1 MSEYGK
7 WAERAKEIDAEDKR
21 LELRALGLLETSAPK
36 QAARDIELAK
46 KSGVPRISVEAE
58 REKYE
63 DLDAWER
70 MDMATKDSPKLRS
83 WLLNHPDNYAV
94 ARDSTAQLSLVEKAA
109 DRYKRNWRAI
119 GAHAKSAG
127 KGFKSQYYGARI
139 SSAQS
144 AERILAAREEFY
156 REREELKLYP
166 KAVEIQMEMEP
177 WTKNFLPN
185 TRKFDYRT
193 GQYQIQRAEG
203 MPAPSPLKV
212 DAELRE
218 LGVDMF
224 TASDADIDDAL
235 RAIASGKQETIQ
247 KFVEKYK
254 KNEAERDALRQKNST
269 GYWAGDAMLSGVE
282 SLVNMGPS
290 ISAGVLTRNPA
301 LPSAMM
307 GGQVYTEQYGA
318 GVTKMDMDP
327 REAQR
332 RALTHAG
339 VETLSERVPLGIIMK
354 NAQEGTSPLWKQ
366 FAKGMAAEQ
375 VQEQVAT
382 HVGDAVDV
390 TYDDKKTWDAYYA
403 ERPKAA
409 AQTAIATVVASGAM
423 NTVMIGAE
431 QLAQRDNLTEQQLN
445 DTSKQEALGALV
457 DAVHDPSLEH
467 LSSEQKAD
475 FVGSIVGEE
484 AVTIDLDGVAEALQ
498 EKGVDPNA
506 ILSELGAD
514 PDALEQKWERFG
526 EEDIDLPT
534 LLSSP
539 AMKEHRD
546 AIQPHLRAAGDT
558 LTPAQ
563 REALQGE
570 VKKAADGAEVA
581 LDSQDQQSDT
591 KIAETVQK
599 ATERALEE
607 QQVEQMFREMR
618 QASGMYE
625 VGVLDADSTVSA
637 SMVNTLAARLGMSP
651 LEAMDSLAPQMRG
664 SFNAEGLADG
674 DLEQAWQEALRET
687 GFQDDLARGTEPFND
702 DRLTPRINKYVE
714 MARNGY
720 SNAEIAEEF
729 ETTTDGVKANLSKAR
744 KLGIEIPRGKS
755 AQKGDD
761 RALIEAL
768 IEKGLSNAQISE
780 RTGKTPNHVRQ
791 VRFQMQ
797 RDGALHQLIGAGPL
811 VLDMDVTIPQPGR
824 PDASGFITSAEKALA
839 NPPPR
844 FRDAKALRAEQWR
857 VLFRDGGATKEAFD
871 FQIEP
876 ALNALGRDA
885 TDKITRDEMKEAMA
899 RARPDV
905 NVVDGRMVGALD
917 LEYSE
922 FVSDGPHKNY
932 RQELVMQPKLARG
945 YWTHHWTVPA
955 VSGHIRTTDRIT
967 KTGEELLWVEE
978 LQSDLHQE
986 AVKDGYAAGPLR
998 SLEHI
1003 HEDID
1008 AADVRISDYVRKL
1021 YPDKMDAAFYDEFLE
1036 QVGDGLFQD
1045 GELVSLVSRRDEL
1058 LIERNN
1064 SLLGKQVGIP
1074 RAGMKSWEKPFI
1086 RHALQRGMSDGRNLV
1101 AFTNHK
1107 SLHSRLKNAG
1117 TQKFYDHRLPAHIR
1131 KVAKELGATVETVQV
1146 EGMDSDVLAIRLTP
1160 EAKAKL
1166 AEGNVM
1172 FQSSQSGARGSYS
1185 PAQRLITITESRHAS
1200 TFMHEMSHWWLD
1212 EVHKIIQQG
1221 DAPKDLQDMHDGILK
1236 WAKVGKDFQMFDE
1249 FGQITPEGREVQEKF
1264 AETFET
1270 YLETG
1275 KAPTPRLRE
1284 AFRTF
1289 KMWLANLW
1297 KALSRGQRAAELA
1310 RADLNPDIAAIMDRM
1325 LATDEEIEATA
1336 LAAGEDVSAMT
1347 QALLEKGVFTEKEA
1361 AKISS
1366 QMDEAREQAKETML
1380 KKLMGDIMRQK
1391 QKWWNDEKKRTKGD
1405 VTREFDTSQVGRAY
1419 NMLGHGAWKGDEP
1432 TAEVDHDGLRQFVGQ
1447 KSALPEARKRIEM
1460 AIDMERAGATREEIW
1475 EAHMV
1480 YRGVDGEMRAEVE
1493 DGIEILPIAEQ
1504 YFGENQGAQGPVGEM
1519 VDLGPL
1525 LGHYP
1530 EFASQIRAQFNQDSS
1545 LSVEGGFGF
1554 DGDGLILFAEADT
1567 AENLKSVI
1575 LHELQHAI
1583 QLTEG
1588 WARGSSPSAEQ
1599 QRIGDKVVELIRLA
1613 EGYEATS
1620 REFKASGAESVAK
1633 KRAWLGAAL
1642 REKADRLAMQD
1653 PFARYEAA
1661 AGEVEARNVQKR
1673 MNLPMEERRTRPPW
1687 TTDGYTEEGKKQYVM
1702 KYVSGL
1708 MKSIQASEGDALQQE
1723 VGAPQSQLSLG
1734 DLDRSTNLSPGPSNE
1749 KGANSSDILNAS
1761 ESISSV
1767 VNAARDAAS
1776 ELHGNSYGSDAGKV
1790 TEEDLLDSVG
1800 IAHEDGMIELS
1811 APLNPELAQLLM
1823 QKEADRFGDY
1833 AISAAEL
1840 RRLFPDVY
1848 TEAFHGVSFESDPK
1862 FGITEDDIRLQF
1874 QGSDV
1879 REVLDDV
1886 DHESYAY
1893 VLLAGDVVDRLS
1905 KVDVDGISTARE
1917 AFEHSSHHVRAA
1929 AFRAA
1934 LDAAGVKYRTDGYIG
1949 TASEYIYIEELNYD
1963 ETGEEV
1969 KIRFA
1974 DHERQSRSH
1983 DNADFNFFNGSFSAE
1998 QTLDILNGIISE
2010 RGKGVKLFQRGDP
2023 KGWGEVTPPPNVP
2036 PMRLDLAHTRD
2047 AYGEEILKALPRE
2060 IIERSASGSSVDS
2073 MMSTI
2078 RGVKKSLK
2086 KAPPKSLHAWI
2097 RAKKRGKSAET
2108 GQFTKGPNGISDASD
2123 ELRAL
2128 NLEGLINEKS
2138 GTSIDYVREAAIE
2151 DGYLPEGAQIRDLL
2165 DLIAQE
2171 GRGESVYSIQDQD
2184 AVNEMNDARAW
2195 DDYLEGAGIDI
2206 WTEDEAA
2213 LRTAL
2218 KDFVSSENQD
2228 AMTADDIAEV
2238 LGISDGQTMLKA
2250 LARLGSRAK
2259 FIKAE
2264 TQRRMIANHGDMMA
2278 DGTFV
2283 SEAEMEATSLLTE
2296 YAAEIE
2302 MEALAIAAGQNAS
2315 SKLAKDMAV
2324 DSLSAMSIREM
2335 SSRIYRFKQAEQ
2347 REMRNALAAMQRGDV
2362 EKAFIHKRRQMV
2374 NMHLH
2379 REGEKLLG
2387 TVEKQ
2392 RRKLREYET
2401 KKTKRETLARAGQ
2414 SYLDQ
2419 MDDLLDAYRLRKEG
2433 PKAVRSAESLH
2444 AWATEQLALMDPL
2457 KHIMPFNDDAGNELD
2472 PEVAKAD
2479 PLAALNDEVGID
2491 EQMYAEEQA
2500 AKSRVFEALAEG
2512 SSGTHYSSLTV
2523 AELEMVEVQADMI
2536 YNLARTK
2543 TRLLR
2548 DGKRRSLKKAVA
2560 QAVESIL
2567 SNKDKD
2573 ARAVPLESDLPAEK
2587 RRRQFEDYMA
2597 AHRTL
2602 ISLLRQMDGG
2612 KDDGALQELIGR
2624 PLRDSF
2630 GELAAVYR
2638 EMEEGVAG
2646 LFSVYSNA
2654 EKRSMFKTKV
2664 HVPTVGV
2671 TMTKQGILAIALNMG
2686 NLKNRQRMMDSEG
2699 WSESDLYALVDSLT
2713 ERDWKFVKSV
2723 WAYLDSWYPQANKAH
2738 MRVHG
2743 LPMDK
2748 VEAAPVMT
2756 KYGEMEGGYYPI
2768 VFDPARSSKTA
2779 QRALESEAK
2788 AAAGRV
2794 GAKSRSGFTQQ
2805 RTDQKVTI
2813 PLRYSVL
2820 DVVLG
2825 HLQDVA
2831 KSITVQEALIDV
2843 GRIAVDP
2850 AFEAAVRKKYGG
2862 GIYRQILLALREA
2875 KQGQEVAQGFVE
2887 QGLVHLRHGRT
2898 IVGLGLRFST
2908 AALQVFGLSNSTAR
2922 VGTYWVSKGALR
2934 IGETAASRE
2943 SATKFVQSKS
2953 PMMANRKNAQ
2963 QREIADLRNKFKGER
2978 VPSAVKESF
2987 FWMITASQFHLVD
3000 MPTWLGQYEKSLAA
3014 GFDEVDAI
3022 SHADAAVEEAQG
3034 TGEIYGL
3041 AGIQRGSPLLKL
3053 FTNFIS
3059 YMVTTYNIAAQKT
3072 GNTNF
3077 KDPKQVMHWALDMAA
3092 LMVWPVITK
3101 MLLDAAL
3108 KGAGPDEDD
3117 EETWLGLYTKQ
3128 QIGFLMSMNFFTGQ
3142 VSGMMSDFRYDGP
3155 VGTAGLKDIEEAG
3168 RQIREGIEDEDQDVW
3183 DAARPALGAAGTLLH
3198 LPTGQLDTS
3207 IQGLQGIFSGESD
3220 DYSDILFGP
3229 DKETREAM
3237 SK

>member
-7 WAERAKEIDAEDKR
+7 WAERAKEIDAEDRR

-36 QAARDIELAK
+36 QVARDIELAK

-63 DLDAWER
+63 NLDAWER
-70 MDMATKDSPKLRS
+70 MDTATKDSPKLRS

-247 KFVEKYK
+247 NFVEKYK

-269 GYWAGDAMLSGVE
+269 GHWAGDAILSGVE
-282 SLVNMGPS
+282 DIVNMGPS
-290 ISAGVLTRNPA
+290 ISVGFLTRNPA

-307 GGQVYTEQYGA
+307 GGQVYTDQYGA

-431 QLAQRDNLTEQQLN
+431 QLAQRDNLAEQQLN

-797 RDGALHQLIGAGPL
+797 RDGALHQLIGAEPL
-811 VLDMDVTIPQPGR
+811 VLDMDTIIPQPGR

-1008 AADVRISDYVRKL
+1008 AADVQISDYVRKL

-1998 QTLDILNGIISE
+1998 QTLDILNGITSE
-2010 RGKGVKLFQRGDP
+2010 RGKGVKLYQRGDP
-2023 KGWGEVTPPPNVP
+2023 KGWGEVTPPPDVP

-2060 IIERSASGSSVDS
+2060 IAERSASGSSVDS

-2171 GRGESVYSIQDQD
+2171 SRGELAYSVQDQD

-2302 MEALAIAAGQNAS
+2302 MEALSIAAGQNAS

-2392 RRKLREYET
+2392 RRHLQKFETSKGRRDRIANDYLEKIDALLEGYELRASKQGPREARARMSAAQYVLDMTEQGREAEIAPEANLLAAMADNKVWKDLTHEEVGYLVGTVNNLAHLGRTKNRLMRDQERRKFNAVINDLVGQLDETGAPNGAQREYSHRPTAREKTTSKLRTAHAWLMRLEHQFRALDGKANGPLWQALFRPFAEAADAES
-2401 KKTKRETLARAGQ
+2401 KMQRETAKEVREAYDTYSLVERYHMHHTGISLPELPGRKGKRWTKMDVMSMALNWGVTYNREALLEGYGWAEDQVQ
-2414 SYLDQ
+2414 SVLDR
-2419 MDDLLDAYRLRKEG
+2419 MMTDRDWSFVERIWEISGKYKDEAFALEKEMTG
-2433 PKAVRSAESLH
+2433 VAPKAVEGIDFETPSGRVIKGKYYHLEYDSKQLGRTSRRHGKQEDREELKDRMKSFTKPMTRNGALKERVGSGGKPVKLSISVFDRAMADTIHDIAYRRAVIDVQRIVQDDRFADAYERTSGKEAYAQLMPWIDAIVKQPSDQAAGGLSLLVGMRRNLPIAYMGYKVGTAVIQATGLLAAIPEVGLRYVAGGFGKATTAGPLSIVDAWKGVAEKSEFMRDRPMGYDRDIREVTTAMGESNPLNASKRNAFILISAMDLAVSTPIWLGAYDKAMAGKADGIEAGDETQAILYADGIIRRTQTAGRPQDLARVSRDSEMWKQVTMIYGYFSNLYGYSAQQVRSTRAGEQGPL
-2444 AWATEQLALMDPL
+2444 QLAFFATILFVAIPVL
-2457 KHIMPFNDDAGNELD
+2457 TELLAGRLVPDDRDDEDETIYSKSGDAVVSNFAGMF
-2472 PEVAKAD
+2472 PV
-2479 PLAALNDEVGID
+2479 
-2491 EQMYAEEQA
+2491 
-2500 AKSRVFEALAEG
+2500 
-2512 SSGTHYSSLTV
+2512 
-2523 AELEMVEVQADMI
+2523 
-2536 YNLARTK
+2536 
-2543 TRLLR
+2543 LR
-2548 DGKRRSLKKAVA
+2548 DLVNYNIKPEYGYKLSPVASGMSDVA
-2560 QAVESIL
+2560 QS
-2567 SNKDKD
+2567 
-2573 ARAVPLESDLPAEK
+2573 
-2587 RRRQFEDYMA
+2587 
-2597 AHRTL
+2597 T
-2602 ISLLRQMDGG
+2602 
-2612 KDDGALQELIGR
+2612 GA
-2624 PLRDSF
+2624 
-2630 GELAAVYR
+2630 
-2638 EMEEGVAG
+2638 M
-2646 LFSVYSNA
+2646 
-2654 EKRSMFKTKV
+2654 K
-2664 HVPTVGV
+2664 
-2671 TMTKQGILAIALNMG
+2671 
-2686 NLKNRQRMMDSEG
+2686 
-2699 WSESDLYALVDSLT
+2699 
-2713 ERDWKFVKSV
+2713 
-2723 WAYLDSWYPQANKAH
+2723 
-2738 MRVHG
+2738 
-2743 LPMDK
+2743 
-2748 VEAAPVMT
+2748 
-2756 KYGEMEGGYYPI
+2756 
-2768 VFDPARSSKTA
+2768 
-2779 QRALESEAK
+2779 
-2788 AAAGRV
+2788 
-2794 GAKSRSGFTQQ
+2794 
-2805 RTDQKVTI
+2805 
-2813 PLRYSVL
+2813 
-2820 DVVLG
+2820 
-2825 HLQDVA
+2825 
-2831 KSITVQEALIDV
+2831 
-2843 GRIAVDP
+2843 
-2850 AFEAAVRKKYGG
+2850 
-2862 GIYRQILLALREA
+2862 
-2875 KQGQEVAQGFVE
+2875 
-2887 QGLVHLRHGRT
+2887 
-2898 IVGLGLRFST
+2898 
-2908 AALQVFGLSNSTAR
+2908 
-2922 VGTYWVSKGALR
+2922 
-2934 IGETAASRE
+2934 
-2943 SATKFVQSKS
+2943 
-2953 PMMANRKNAQ
+2953 
-2963 QREIADLRNKFKGER
+2963 
-2978 VPSAVKESF
+2978 
-2987 FWMITASQFHLVD
+2987 
-3000 MPTWLGQYEKSLAA
+3000 
-3014 GFDEVDAI
+3014 
-3022 SHADAAVEEAQG
+3022 DAAVEGEELTEADVKRMVRALGGVLGIPSSQLLI
-3034 TGEIYGL
+3034 TGD
-3041 AGIQRGSPLLKL
+3041 
-3053 FTNFIS
+3053 
-3059 YMVTTYNIAAQKT
+3059 YMVDVAS
-3072 GNTNF
+3072 G
-3077 KDPKQVMHWALDMAA
+3077 
-3092 LMVWPVITK
+3092 
-3101 MLLDAAL
+3101 
-3108 KGAGPDEDD
+3108 DEDPLED
-3117 EETWLGLYTKQ
+3117 PERIFTEGLLRNT
-3128 QIGFLMSMNFFTGQ
+3128 
-3142 VSGMMSDFRYDGP
+3142 
-3155 VGTAGLKDIEEAG
+3155 E
-3168 RQIREGIEDEDQDVW
+3168 
-3183 DAARPALGAAGTLLH
+3183 
-3198 LPTGQLDTS
+3198 
-3207 IQGLQGIFSGESD
+3207 
-3220 DYSDILFGP
+3220 
-3229 DKETREAM
+3229 
-3237 SK
+3237 